1 MKRRRGT
8 KLRILPWYC
17 EGLDEIAESN
27 SDESNIHAANKIQ
40 KAIATVWRRGEGG
53 EYITAAVS
61 LRKRAAVARRTE
73 KTAQLT
79 V

>member
-1 MKRRRGT
+1 MKRRRGI

-40 KAIATVWRRGEGG
+40 KAIAIGG

-61 LRKRAAVARRTE
+61 LRKRAAAARRTE